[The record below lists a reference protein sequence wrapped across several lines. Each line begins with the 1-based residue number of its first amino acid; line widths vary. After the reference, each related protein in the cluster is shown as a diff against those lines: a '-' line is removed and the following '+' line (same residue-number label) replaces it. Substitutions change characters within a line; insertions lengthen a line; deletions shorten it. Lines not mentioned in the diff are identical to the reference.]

1 MYIVNKLLP
10 YVLQIILKELYFQKF
25 LKSMI
30 SKKLKLTY
38 YPQLIQIPLVNACLV
53 SQADLKAW
61 CYITISRYLVS
72 LHPYQS
78 IIKQLYAVPSVC
90 SSVINIIIFNL

>member
-1 MYIVNKLLP
+1 MYIVIKLLP
-10 YVLQIILKELYFQKF
+10 YILQIILKELYFQKL

-53 SQADLKAW
+53 PQADLKAW
-61 CYITISRYLVS
+61 CYITTSKYLVS

-78 IIKQLYAVPSVC
+78 IVK
-90 SSVINIIIFNL
+90 